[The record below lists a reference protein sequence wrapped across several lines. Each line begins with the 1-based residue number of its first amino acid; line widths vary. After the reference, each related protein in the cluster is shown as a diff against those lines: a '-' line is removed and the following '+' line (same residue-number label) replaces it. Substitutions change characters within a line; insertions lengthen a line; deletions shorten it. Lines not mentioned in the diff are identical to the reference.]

1 MTQLMVNRI
10 CPRIA
15 AMFSTLTDGGS
26 YLKIR
31 LGEEDAADG
40 FRIPKPSSQFNESTD
55 HDREFQAW
63 WARQQEMKEN
73 ISEITNTTIPGLLKA
88 CWTNM
93 TTLTL
98 TPNPLKAGIKLA
110 VVRSRFQLFA
120 ACLTVIQCLKSLKC
134 NHPMD
139 QNPRVTPKP
148 VIIKRTKRLPGIE
161 RNLLKIINLFLL

>member
-1 MTQLMVNRI
+1 M
-10 CPRIA
+10 A
-15 AMFSTLTDGGS
+15 F
-26 YLKIR
+26 
-31 LGEEDAADG
+31 
-40 FRIPKPSSQFNESTD
+40 
-55 HDREFQAW
+55 
-63 WARQQEMKEN
+63 
-73 ISEITNTTIPGLLKA
+73 LKA

-93 TTLTL
+93 MTLTL

-161 RNLLKIINLFLL
+161 RNLLKIIIYICYRFLGFTSSKYFCRHCFYLTFPKKFTATMNLSPKLQVNMQALKSKIFSILFF